1 MAKKVDN
8 EDIQTVRSHSFINT
22 LVHTVRSEDSMAIAA
37 IQMGE
42 SIHLF
47 LMEFHNN
54 DRYAN
59 KDFFPLT
66 IVINLT
72 NEAFSKVQ
80 FCNWE

>member
-1 MAKKVDN
+1 
-8 EDIQTVRSHSFINT
+8 
-22 LVHTVRSEDSMAIAA
+22 
-37 IQMGE
+37 
-42 SIHLF
+42 
-47 LMEFHNN
+47 FHNN